1 MRKLLGILF
10 CALVVAVCGCGGNE
24 KENVYDQNLK
34 FAFEKVKWS
43 NTQCGHLTDLAVSN
57 WNMALGSGNDANA
70 AIKAL
75 CGEGVGKSFA
85 DGIKLDKQR
94 IDSVA
99 KLLADTPD
107 DRKDSYNDFI
117 TLVSELNTLSGLA
130 LKPSGSL
137 YQYSNN
143 VSQQK
148 MKVTQ
153 LLDQFSMKYAN
164 ILNEKEK

>member
-1 MRKLLGILF
+1 MRKLLGILG
-10 CALVVAVCGCGGNE
+10 CALMVAVCGCGGNE
-24 KENVYDQNLK
+24 REMVYDQNLK
-34 FAFEKVKWS
+34 FAFERVKWA

-57 WNMALGSGNDANA
+57 WNMALSSDNDANA
-70 AIKAL
+70 AIKVL
-75 CGEGVGKSFA
+75 YREGVGKSFA

-99 KLLADTPD
+99 KLLADTPE
-107 DRKDSYNDFI
+107 DRKDSYNDFV

-137 YQYSNN
+137 YQYSDN

-148 MKVTQ
+148 MKVSQ

-164 ILNEKEK
+164 ILNDNKK

>member
-1 MRKLLGILF
+1 MRKAINILF
-10 CALVVAVCGCGGNE
+10 SALIVAVCGCGSNENE
-24 KENVYDQNLK
+24 KTYDQNLK
-34 FAFEKVKWS
+34 FAFERVKWS

-70 AIKAL
+70 TMKAL
-75 CGEGVGKSFA
+75 YGEGVGKSFA

-99 KLLADTPD
+99 KLLEDTPD
-107 DRKDSYNDFI
+107 DRKDSYNDFV

-148 MKVTQ
+148 MKVSS
-153 LLDQFSMKYAN
+153 LLDQFTMKYAN
-164 ILNEKEK
+164 TLNGEGK

>member
-1 MRKLLGILF
+1 MLHFTKKGMSDCSGIPILG
-10 CALVVAVCGCGGNE
+10 A
-24 KENVYDQNLK
+24 Y
-34 FAFEKVKWS
+34 
-43 NTQCGHLTDLAVSN
+43 N